1 MEKFNR
7 LTGLLF
13 AKLFEEF
20 PVPTRFTPHSFFEQM
35 IEILDEE
42 GGFNFPEYFESTVR
56 WLDTAGYIWIAQDL
70 CATEGPEFD
79 LVLSER
85 GLATLRKIPESLE
98 GSESI
103 GERLIGF
110 AKSKTS
116 DAVSTLIS
124 LAINNAANTG

>member
-1 MEKFNR
+1 MDNFNR

-20 PVPTRFTPHSFFEQM
+20 PVPIRLTPDSFLEQL
-35 IEILDEE
+35 IKELDDE
-42 GGFNFPEYFESTVR
+42 GEFNFPVYFSSTVK
-56 WLDTAGYIWIAQDL
+56 WLNTAGYIWIAEDL
-70 CATEGPEFD
+70 CTSSGPVFD
-79 LVLSER
+79 LVLSEK

-103 GERLIGF
+103 GERLVAF

-116 DAVSTLIS
+116 ETVSTLIS
-124 LAINNAANTG
+124 LAITNAVNSS